1 MQPLEKQT
9 TLPITMNII
18 KIAIVAA
25 VAAFFAASCCPSA
38 APKPT
43 YQAPAK

>member
-1 MQPLEKQT
+1 
-9 TLPITMNII
+9 MNII
-18 KIAIVAA
+18 KLAIVAT

-38 APKPT
+38 PTAPA

>member
-1 MQPLEKQT
+1 
-9 TLPITMNII
+9 MNII

-38 APKPT
+38 PAKPT

>member
-1 MQPLEKQT
+1 
-9 TLPITMNII
+9 MNII

-25 VAAFFAASCCPSA
+25 VAAFFAASCCPSKS
-38 APKPT
+38 APAPA